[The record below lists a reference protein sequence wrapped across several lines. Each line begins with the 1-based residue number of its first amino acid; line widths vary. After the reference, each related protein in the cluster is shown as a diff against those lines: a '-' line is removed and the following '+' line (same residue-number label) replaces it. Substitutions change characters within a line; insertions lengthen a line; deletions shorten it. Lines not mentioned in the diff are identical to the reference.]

1 MRDMPPTMGPWLQ
14 HPLYP
19 RCLASEADQTMSLLT
34 VDEDG
39 YGAFLSSVDCRK
51 AAAAP
56 ELLDELRAAHQIIR
70 NALNVMTADQKIEW
84 SKANDRDGV
93 HGDGVTRVNEREA
106 VIAKASGAE

>member
-56 ELLDELRAAHQIIR
+56 ELLDAAIAAEAVLARGKWVDGSTDPEAVALRGLRAA
-70 NALNVMTADQKIEW
+70 
-84 SKANDRDGV
+84 
-93 HGDGVTRVNEREA
+93 
-106 VIAKASGAE
+106 IAKATGAA